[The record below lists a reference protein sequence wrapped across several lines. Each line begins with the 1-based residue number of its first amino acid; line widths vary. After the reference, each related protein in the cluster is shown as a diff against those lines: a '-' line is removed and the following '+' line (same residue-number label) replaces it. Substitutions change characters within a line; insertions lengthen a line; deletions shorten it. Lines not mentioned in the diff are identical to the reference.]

1 MVPADSPAGRWVPPP
16 SEPSWS
22 RVLTVA
28 ILVTPGNRAAAVV
41 AGLNVIVFSAIA
53 YLAHREKLQ
62 KKRNNQLANVS
73 SESVLPADEKNISEV
88 AEVKV

>member
-1 MVPADSPAGRWVPPP
+1 M
-16 SEPSWS
+16 
-22 RVLTVA
+22 LTVA